1 MLVYKR
7 LCAFSP
13 SELLLKF
20 FNVEELGVVFN
31 PVSESII
38 AKLAQLA
45 AMPTVPPFI
54 MGLMTEESQ
63 RLELLDDLR
72 GLMTVLIALLSRFGV
87 LLKLNAR
94 LTAMRVFDA
103 SLAALLRVP
112 EAKSPVSIS
121 S

>member
-1 MLVYKR
+1 
-7 LCAFSP
+7 
-13 SELLLKF
+13 
-20 FNVEELGVVFN
+20 
-31 PVSESII
+31 
-38 AKLAQLA
+38 
-45 AMPTVPPFI
+45 MPTVPPFI

-103 SLAALLRVP
+103 SLKMKIKTLSLFPFVLELKKKKKNDIP
-112 EAKSPVSIS
+112 GGS

>member
-1 MLVYKR
+1 
-7 LCAFSP
+7 
-13 SELLLKF
+13 
-20 FNVEELGVVFN
+20 
-31 PVSESII
+31 
-38 AKLAQLA
+38 
-45 AMPTVPPFI
+45 MPTVPPFI

-103 SLAALLRVP
+103 SLKMKIKTLSLFPFVLELKKKKKTTYLAALLRVP